1 MEAIV
6 HDAQYIKRKERS
18 KSQRRIWEAVPY
30 DAYEKEKLADLAK
43 IIQKNNIQL
52 PPEWRESDSLKIVY
66 CGKFK
71 DKNYLKVL

>member
-1 MEAIV
+1 MMVIPYSTRL
-6 HDAQYIKRKERS
+6 AQYIKRKERS

-52 PPEWRESDSLKIVY
+52 PPEYVSV
-66 CGKFK
+66 
-71 DKNYLKVL
+71 N